1 MSDTF
6 CIHADLKL
14 KEIIERYPE
23 TEAVFTAN
31 GLEELV
37 SVEAMR
43 VLAPFLTL
51 GTALRSRSIDIDG
64 FISLLEAALEKPIPI
79 DSPGLLRPWPLKKI

>member
-14 KEIIERYPE
+14 EEIIERYPE

-43 VLAPFLTL
+43 VLAPF
-51 GTALRSRSIDIDG
+51 
-64 FISLLEAALEKPIPI
+64 
-79 DSPGLLRPWPLKKI
+79 